1 MLRLVPLGP
10 RRRDK
15 WSARALSGGRERESC
30 LGVVPNSGAAVCLA
44 SRLTTHLTSAGRVVK
59 GATTCRMD
67 ASARFPTLW
76 YLCDRRL
83 LHPESSVR
91 DCGIPCSNPARLRTP
106 RTEAS
111 QRQGDEV
118 ATLDNKVC
126 VVTGGAGGIGRASA
140 IKFAERGA
148 KAVVIADINEEG
160 AQETVRLIEAA
171 GGTASV
177 KVTDLEV
184 PQQITELVEYTV
196 DTYGGL
202 DTLLNN
208 AAVHEFFW
216 TNQTA
221 VDVLPLEHLDRVFR
235 VNLRAVFALT
245 QAAVP
250 HLRASKND
258 PNIVNAASMVGFLGF
273 PASTAY
279 SCMKAALMQ
288 FTRVAAVDLSP
299 EIRVNAFAP
308 GNVDTPMVDKIL
320 TIINPDEDLETAKA
334 AMTATHLVPRL
345 GKAEDIANL
354 AAFLASTDASWI
366 TGVSYVVDGGVLAWR
381 GHK

>member
-1 MLRLVPLGP
+1 M
-10 RRRDK
+10 
-15 WSARALSGGRERESC
+15 
-30 LGVVPNSGAAVCLA
+30 
-44 SRLTTHLTSAGRVVK
+44 
-59 GATTCRMD
+59 
-67 ASARFPTLW
+67 
-76 YLCDRRL
+76 
-83 LHPESSVR
+83 SSM
-91 DCGIPCSNPARLRTP
+91 S
-106 RTEAS
+106 S
-111 QRQGDEV
+111 
-118 ATLDNKVC
+118 KVC
-126 VVTGGAGGIGRASA
+126 IVTGGAGGIGRASA
-140 IKFAERGA
+140 LKFASNGA
-148 KAVVIADINEEG
+148 KAVVIADVNEAG
-160 AQETVRLIEAA
+160 AQETVALIEAA

-177 KVTDLEV
+177 KVTDLQV
-184 PQQITELVEYTV
+184 PQQIEELVDYTV

-216 TNQTA
+216 TDQTS
-221 VDVLPLEHLDRVFR
+221 VDKLPLEHLDSVYQ

-250 HLRASKND
+250 HLRVSKND

-320 TIINPDEDLETAKA
+320 SIISPDDDPVEAKA

-354 AAFLASTDASWI
+354 VGFLASTDAGWI
-366 TGVSYVVDGGVLAWR
+366 TGVSYVIDGGTLAWR
-381 GHK
+381 GTH